1 LPPGKPDSDGERLAA
16 LVARR
21 KRLISLRSELVRSA
35 PVRRYA
41 DDPVAFAH
49 DCIAWPDGERLA
61 DYQEEILANLLTY
74 RRESVRGPHGL
85 GKTAV
90 AAILVHW
97 FALTRDG
104 DDWKV
109 LTTASAWRQLTAYL
123 WPEIAKWGRRLR
135 WELIGREPYRAGEEL
150 LARSLKLASGQASA
164 LASDRPEALEGAHA
178 DQLLYILDE
187 AKSIAPAT
195 FDAIEGA
202 FASGEC
208 YALAISTPGEPA
220 GRFYEIQARR
230 PGSEDWHVTHV
241 SLERAIAAG
250 RVSAEWADQRAK
262 QWGEGSA
269 VYANRV
275 LGEFAASAQD
285 GVIPLAWVEAANER
299 WLGWQESGEKAPPF
313 TCVGVDVAR
322 SGSDKTICALR
333 HERFIT
339 ELREGSRADTMAVTG
354 QVAGIL
360 RAGGGYAAVDVIGI
374 GAGVVD
380 RLREQG
386 FEVLAFNAAAATP
399 LLDSSR
405 ELGFANCR
413 SAAWWTLR
421 ELLDPAN
428 GWQIALP
435 PDDLLTG
442 GLTSPRWRETSSGRI
457 QVESKEQIRQRL
469 GRSTDHG
476 DAVIQA
482 FWSPPP
488 VEETYIVWYE
498 DDYRISPY

>member
-1 LPPGKPDSDGERLAA
+1 MRPANNAEYLAELRAARERL
-16 LVARR
+16 LVARQ
-21 KRLISLRSELVRSA
+21 RLARSA

-41 DDPVAFAH
+41 EDPVAFARE
-49 DCIAWPDGERLA
+49 CIIWPEGEGLA
-61 DYQEEILANLLTY
+61 DYQEEVLANLATY
-74 RRESVRGPHGL
+74 RRECVRGPHGL

-104 DDWKV
+104 EDWKV

-123 WPEIAKWGRRLR
+123 WPEINKWGRRLR
-135 WELIGREPYRAGEEL
+135 WEIIGREPYRAAEEQ
-150 LARSLKLASGQASA
+150 LARSLKLASGQATA

-178 DQLLYILDE
+178 DQILYILDE

-202 FASGEC
+202 FASGSC

-220 GRFYEIQARR
+220 GRFYEIQAHRA
-230 PGSEDWHVTHV
+230 GTEDWHVTHV
-241 SLERAIAAG
+241 GLERAIAAG
-250 RVSAEWADQRAK
+250 RVSREWAAQRAR

-269 VYANRV
+269 VYSNRV
-275 LGEFAASAQD
+275 LGEFAASARD

-299 WLGWQESGEKAPPF
+299 WLTFQESGEEAPSF

-322 SGSDKTICALR
+322 SGSDKSIYALR
-333 HERFIT
+333 HEGVIA
-339 ELREGSRADTMAVTG
+339 ELREGAEGDTMAVAG

-360 RAGGGYAAVDVIGI
+360 RAKGGYAAVDVIGI

-380 RLREQG
+380 RLRERG
-386 FEVLAFNAAAATP
+386 FEVLAFNASEATP
-399 LLDSSR
+399 LLDSSG

-413 SAAWWTLR
+413 SAAWWHMR

-428 GWQIALP
+428 GCQIALP
-435 PDDLLTG
+435 PIDELIGDL
-442 GLTSPRWRETSSGRI
+442 SAPSYRETSRGRI
-457 QVESKEQIRQRL
+457 QVESKEQIRKRL
-469 GRSTDHG
+469 GRSTDYAG
-476 DAVIQA
+476 AVIQA
-482 FWSPPP
+482 FWEPP
-488 VEETYIVWYE
+488 VVTEYIVYY
-498 DDYRISPY
+498 DDPVQISPF